1 MNFMPPAATP
11 PEQTPM
17 FAKRSA
23 LIHPN
28 FLENLHVATS

>member
-1 MNFMPPAATP
+1 MNFMPPAVIL

-17 FAKRSA
+17 FAKRST